1 MNEVLIAIAAAA
13 LGAIALSAE
22 PGVPSEKAGSRIAQ
36 AAPPA
41 DQPPPA
47 DQKAQADDDDD
58 DRPGAADDR
67 DDDDDDRPG
76 ADDGRDD
83 D

>member
-36 AAPPA
+36 AAPPT
-41 DQPPPA
+41 DQPPA
-47 DQKAQADDDDD
+47 DQKAQ
-58 DRPGAADDR
+58 
-67 DDDDDDRPG
+67 PG
-76 ADDGRDD
+76 ADDGRDAD
-83 D
+83 